1 MASHEPL
8 TIRIRIDQL
17 ERLLMF
23 DYDPASPDALFDIC
37 DAEGH
42 ILRTGGITGPV
53 TQVRLTGLQGED
65 LVLMVLDG
73 EQASVQPIHLR
84 KAS

>member
-1 MASHEPL
+1 MSSHEPL
-8 TIRIRIDQL
+8 FIRIRIDQL

-23 DYDPASPDALFDIC
+23 DYDPRSPDALFDIC
-37 DAEGH
+37 DAHGN
-42 ILRTGGITGPV
+42 ILRTGEVTGPV
-53 TQVRLTGLQGED
+53 TQVRLTGLPGED

-73 EQASVQPIHLR
+73 DASTVQPIHLR

>member
-8 TIRIRIDQL
+8 SIRVRIDQL

-23 DYDPASPDALFDIC
+23 DYDPRSPDALFDIC
-37 DAEGH
+37 DANGH
-42 ILRTGGITGPV
+42 ILRTGEVTGPV

-65 LVLMVLDG
+65 LILMVLDG
-73 EQASVQPIHLR
+73 EFSAVQPIHLA

>member
-1 MASHEPL
+1 MSAPGSL

-23 DYDPASPDALFDIC
+23 DYDPSSPDAMFDIC
-37 DAEGH
+37 DADGH
-42 ILRTGGITGPV
+42 ILRTGEVTGPV
-53 TQVRLTGLQGED
+53 THVRLTGLNGED

-73 EQASVQPIHLR
+73 ELSVVQPIHLR
-84 KAS
+84 KAG